1 MPDLSVTR
9 PAWWPAWS
17 VPAALRTLRAVLVIP
32 TLFALTYEGIGN
44 LQMALFAAF
53 GGFAN
58 LIFASFG
65 GSKRDKIIAH
75 LMLAVIGSIGL
86 IIGTA
91 VNGIT
96 ALAVLVTIPVA
107 FGIFFAG
114 IAGPNA
120 ASGVTAALLPFVLSV
135 ATPGTVSMI
144 GDRLA
149 GWWLASVASTVAV
162 LLLSPPSPG
171 DRLRAA
177 AAGSARALAAHLEAS
192 VRGTATAAD
201 TQACQAAKH
210 RLLNAFATTPY
221 RPVGL
226 ATADQG
232 MASVVQLLEWTTAL
246 IADATDGHPNLD
258 RAAPSDRDLFGLA
271 AVVLGQIGD
280 LLADPESAP
289 LPDFTALDRQRE
301 ASAAYHRS
309 AAPGGDYDAVE
320 IIARHAFH
328 AQAIALAV
336 RAVVADALIATRRA
350 DPETIAARRRGW
362 YGAQPEG
369 TMSERRVAAISGAM
383 GVLVRHASFRSIWFL
398 NSLRGSLALAAAV
411 LVADLSGVQHGF
423 WVVLGTLSVLRTNA
437 ASTESTALR
446 ALGGTVVGFVIGA
459 LLLLGI
465 GTSTPA
471 LWTALPIALAIAAYA
486 PGTLPFAFGQ
496 AAFTVVVVVL
506 FNLLVPAGW
515 SVGLLR
521 IEDVAIGCLV
531 SLVVGV
537 LFWPRGAAGVVG
549 DDLADAFRRGAA
561 YLTQA
566 VDWALGTRADAPDAG
581 AAAVTAGIRLDEAL
595 RGFLAEQ
602 GTKRVSKEDLWMLVM
617 ASMRLR
623 LTAYSLAGL
632 QDPAHGRP
640 HKHRGTAYVRT
651 ALAHATSDLT
661 GFYEGVAALVG
672 RPAAGQVLLPV
683 KVPPFTGL
691 AGNGSTPPAVADSGV
706 AVLPGAGLPGAGPT
720 GAGPTGAGLTR
731 AGDAGG
737 LEEDDGTDLVRVI
750 TAPHHPHLLWVA
762 EHLQHLS
769 SHAHAITDPA
779 SHVAEQRRIPWW
791 R

>member
-1 MPDLSVTR
+1 MSDLSLARRLRIGRLPQSLPGSQGNR

-32 TLFALTYEGIGN
+32 TLFALTFEGFGN

-65 GSKRDKIIAH
+65 GSKRNKITAH
-75 LMLAVIGSIGL
+75 LGLAVIGSIGL

-96 ALAVLVTIPVA
+96 WLAVLVTIPVA

-114 IAGPNA
+114 VAGPNA

-135 ATPGTVSMI
+135 ATPGTVSI
-144 GDRLA
+144 IPDRLA
-149 GWWLASVASTVAV
+149 GWWLASVVSTVAV

-192 VRGTATAAD
+192 VSGTATAAD

-210 RLLNAFATTPY
+210 ELMGAFASTPY

-232 MASVVQLLEWTTAL
+232 LASVVQLLEWCTAL

-258 RAAPSDRDLFGLA
+258 RAEQPDRDLLGLA
-271 AVVLGQIGD
+271 AVVLGQTGD
-280 LLADPESAP
+280 LLAGPDSGA
-289 LPDFTALDRQRE
+289 LPDPTAMDRQRE

-309 AAPGGDYDAVE
+309 AAPGGDYDSVE
-320 IIARHAFH
+320 IIARYAFH
-328 AQAIALAV
+328 AQVIALAV
-336 RAVVADALIATRRA
+336 RAVVADALVATQRA

-369 TMSERRVAAISGAM
+369 TTGERRAAALSGAI
-383 GVLVRHASFRSIWFL
+383 GVLTRHASVRSVWFL

-411 LVADLSGVQHGF
+411 LVADVSGVQHGF

-437 ASTESTALR
+437 ASTALR
-446 ALGGTVVGFVIGA
+446 ALGGTVIGFAVGA

-471 LWTALPIALAIAAYA
+471 LWAAFPIALAVAAYA
-486 PGTLPFAFGQ
+486 PGTLPFIAGQ

-506 FNLLVPAGW
+506 FNLLQPAGW
-515 SVGLLR
+515 KVGLLR

-531 SLVVGV
+531 S
-537 LFWPRGAAGVVG
+537 
-549 DDLADAFRRGAA
+549 
-561 YLTQA
+561 
-566 VDWALGTRADAPDAG
+566 
-581 AAAVTAGIRLDEAL
+581 
-595 RGFLAEQ
+595 
-602 GTKRVSKEDLWMLVM
+602 
-617 ASMRLR
+617 
-623 LTAYSLAGL
+623 
-632 QDPAHGRP
+632 
-640 HKHRGTAYVRT
+640 
-651 ALAHATSDLT
+651 
-661 GFYEGVAALVG
+661 
-672 RPAAGQVLLPV
+672 
-683 KVPPFTGL
+683 
-691 AGNGSTPPAVADSGV
+691 
-706 AVLPGAGLPGAGPT
+706 
-720 GAGPTGAGLTR
+720 
-731 AGDAGG
+731 
-737 LEEDDGTDLVRVI
+737 VI
-750 TAPHHPHLLWVA
+750 V
-762 EHLQHLS
+762 
-769 SHAHAITDPA
+769 
-779 SHVAEQRRIPWW
+779 
-791 R
+791 